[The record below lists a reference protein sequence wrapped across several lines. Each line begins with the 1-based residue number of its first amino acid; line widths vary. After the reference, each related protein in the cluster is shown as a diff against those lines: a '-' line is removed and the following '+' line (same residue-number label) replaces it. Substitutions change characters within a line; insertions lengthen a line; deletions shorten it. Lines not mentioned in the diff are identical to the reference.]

1 MLKPA
6 NPNLPQDPTAARET
20 APEAP
25 AGTAQTGDPA
35 APRAAETAPLHNIA
49 DSRSDPNKANR
60 PYAQTVR
67 GQVQRVRLDLLARE
81 NERLDRQIQQLC
93 EQQKEQ
99 GDKDLLWRQQWET
112 QREQERRALELER
125 QKLEQERRLREA
137 EHKQH
142 ARELQSIEQE
152 RQLHEREHKQREE
165 LEAQLKQLGAQVD
178 RLNTDLIRRAEEVT
192 AAKATPELRD
202 TVKPLL
208 LAVLELLGDSDQV
221 SADAAAALIK
231 VHDTGQSQVNTP
243 GDATMSPR
251 NSDASAA
258 PPSAGERLLGKASTR
273 DPVQK
278 PEQTD
283 ADQAVLGTSRPAAE
297 STPWAGPPAKNVAAR
312 VPAAAAVRSK
322 LPLLPESL
330 DDDFSAVQEKSSL
343 EDEVAIEIAR
353 LLKPQDSEADAETLS
368 LDPKPDEQEAAAK
381 DAPLLL
387 GTSKTPELDAAGTRP
402 PAPSPAAASKAPA
415 APAAK
420 QGFGGTAAPTEPAKA
435 DTPEPDKAAATA
447 LVEARGA
454 ETRGE
459 DAESAPSAHAPQP
472 VPAEAMEKE
481 PLPKCL
487 TERWDDAEDSG
498 AAGKSNPLDVL
509 RRDKSSF
516 RWPFRRVRST
526 MEQDQAMAAIEQDES
541 RTPGA
546 STDQKKPGSS
556 KQTFEK

>member
-6 NPNLPQDPTAARET
+6 NPNLPQDHSAARET

-35 APRAAETAPLHNIA
+35 APRAAETAPLHDIA

-99 GDKDLLWRQQWET
+99 GDKDHLWRQQWET
-112 QREQERRALELER
+112 QREQERRALELEH
-125 QKLEQERRLREA
+125 QELEQERRLREE

-142 ARELQSIEQE
+142 ARELQKIEQE

-178 RLNTDLIRRAEEVT
+178 RLNSDLIRQAEEVT

-231 VHDTGQSQVNTP
+231 VHDTGQSQANTP

-251 NSDASAA
+251 TPDATTA

-273 DPVQK
+273 DPVRK

-283 ADQAVLGTSRPAAE
+283 ADQAVLGNPRPAAE
-297 STPWAGPPAKNVAAR
+297 STPWAEAPAKNVPAR
-312 VPAAAAVRSK
+312 VPAAAAVRPKPSV
-322 LPLLPESL
+322 LPESL
-330 DDDFSAVQEKSSL
+330 DDDFSDVQEKSSL

-353 LLKPQDSEADAETLS
+353 LLKPQDSEADAERLS

-387 GTSKTPELDAAGTRP
+387 GTSKTPELDAAGTRL
-402 PAPSPAAASKAPA
+402 PAPSPAAAAPA

-498 AAGKSNPLDVL
+498 ATGKSNPLDDL

-526 MEQDQAMAAIEQDES
+526 IEQNQAMAAIEQDKS